1 MKLIDPDLLRTF
13 VTFADAGSLARAAE
27 IVARSPSAVT
37 SQMQRLEA
45 VVGERL
51 LAPAGRGRAL
61 TAAGEEFLVH
71 ARRVL
76 DAQRDAW
83 LSIAGIRADG
93 RIAIGV
99 TQDFAERGLPELLRC
114 FGRTHPRVRLELRV
128 GRTGE
133 LSKAFDE
140 GGLDIMLAMRGAR
153 RPEEIGVLREPMI
166 WIGASDNAPVV
177 GEAEVPLAL
186 LDAPCGFRSAALA
199 ALEGA
204 GRPHRIAASSASLSG
219 LRAAV
224 ASGLALSVRTPRW
237 LGQGFADVGR
247 RARLPALPV
256 AEFALNL
263 RHRAANAAADFA
275 ELMRMEL
282 AAGPSI

>member
-1 MKLIDPDLLRTF
+1 MTSIDPDLLRTF

-45 VVGERL
+45 VVGEKL
-51 LAPAGRGRAL
+51 LAPAGRGRSL
-61 TAAGEEFLVH
+61 TAVGEEFLVH

-83 LSIAGIRADG
+83 LSLAGARADG
-93 RIAIGV
+93 RIALGV
-99 TQDFAERGLPELLRC
+99 TQDFAEHGLPDLLKR

-140 GGLDIMLAMRGAR
+140 GRLDIMLAVRGVR
-153 RPEEIGVLREPMI
+153 RPEDAGVLREPMI
-166 WIGASDNAPVV
+166 WVGAGDGAPL
-177 GEAEVPLAL
+177 GDAEVPLAL
-186 LDAPCGFRSAALA
+186 LDAPCGFRNAAVS
-199 ALEGA
+199 ALEA
-204 GRPHRIAASSASLSG
+204 VGRPYRIAASSASLSG

-224 ASGLALSVRTPRW
+224 ASGMALSVRTPRW
-237 LGQGFADVGR
+237 LGTGVADVGR
-247 RARLPALPV
+247 REKLPALPAV
-256 AEFALNL
+256 EFGLAVQLK
-263 RHRAANAAADFA
+263 AAKAAVDFA
-275 ELMRMEL
+275 ELMRSEL
-282 AAGPSI
+282 VTGRAI

>member
-71 ARRVL
+71 ARRML
-76 DAQRDAW
+76 DAQCDAW

-99 TQDFAERGLPELLRC
+99 TQDFAERGLPELLKRYS
-114 FGRTHPRVRLELRV
+114 RTHPRVRLELRV

-140 GGLDIMLAMRGAR
+140 GRLDVMLAMRGAR

-166 WIGASDNAPVV
+166 WIGADDGTPV

-199 ALEGA
+199 ALDAA
-204 GRPHRIAASSASLSG
+204 GRPYRLAASSASLSG

-224 ASGLALSVRTPRW
+224 ASGLALSVRTQRW
-237 LGQGFADVGR
+237 LGHGVADVGQ

-263 RHRAANAAADFA
+263 RRKAANAAADFA
-275 ELMRMEL
+275 ELMRTEL